1 MKKNKKKNKKNK
13 IRKTIRAA
21 KPRAAKAK
29 KMNKKELK
37 FFKEVVLKRK
47 EEILE
52 GIEHV
57 SEDTMKKSQRDA
69 AGDISAYTFHM
80 ADVATD
86 TYDREFSLGLGSS
99 EREMLYEINE
109 ALKKIEDGSY
119 GACEDCQKLITKTRL
134 KAVPHTM
141 LCLKCQ
147 QKREK

>member
-1 MKKNKKKNKKNK
+1 MKKNKKSK
-13 IRKTIRAA
+13 IIRPKVIKA
-21 KPRAAKAK
+21 KAAK

-37 FFKEVVLKRK
+37 LFKDLLLKRK

-52 GIEHV
+52 GISHV
-57 SEDTMKKSQRDA
+57 AEDTMKKSQKDA

-99 EREMLYEINE
+99 EREMLYEVNE
-109 ALKKIEDGSY
+109 ALKRIADASY
-119 GACEDCQKLITKTRL
+119 GACEDCHSLITKIRL
-134 KAVPHTM
+134 KAVPHTK

>member
-1 MKKNKKKNKKNK
+1 MLKKD
-13 IRKTIRAA
+13 
-21 KPRAAKAK
+21 
-29 KMNKKELK
+29 LK
-37 FFKEVVLKRK
+37 VFKGLLLKRK

-52 GIEHV
+52 GISHV
-57 SEDTMKKSQRDA
+57 AEDTLKKSQKDA

-99 EREMLYEINE
+99 EREMLYEVKE
-109 ALKKIEDGSY
+109 ALKRIEDNSY
-119 GACEDCQKLITKTRL
+119 GVCEDCRNLIAKTRL
-134 KAVPHTM
+134 KAVPHVK